1 MIHLVKSE
9 TINQIDMN
17 KLIKINFYEKYN
29 VCIIKIQK

>member
-17 KLIKINFYEKYN
+17 TLIKINFYEKYN